1 MTVTYFCRTAAGS
14 GRSWVRLDNQHVV
27 VTGDACMLNHA
38 LVRMFNAERVRRSTS
53 TTRSPSRPA
62 WESTILDELKALAEY
77 WIFDFREIRTP
88 AAPPASRGGARRQP
102 RRPHVPFGWMEM
114 AGLPLAGLAAL
125 LLRERASSLRTSTAS
140 RDGCAR
146 W

>member
-38 LVRMFNAERVRRSTS
+38 RVRMFNAERVRRSTS
-53 TTRSPSRPA
+53 KIA
-62 WESTILDELKALAEY
+62 KQAGWESTILDELKALAEY

-102 RRPHVPFGWMEM
+102 RRPHVPVE
-114 AGLPLAGLAAL
+114 
-125 LLRERASSLRTSTAS
+125 E
-140 RDGCAR
+140 
-146 W
+146 